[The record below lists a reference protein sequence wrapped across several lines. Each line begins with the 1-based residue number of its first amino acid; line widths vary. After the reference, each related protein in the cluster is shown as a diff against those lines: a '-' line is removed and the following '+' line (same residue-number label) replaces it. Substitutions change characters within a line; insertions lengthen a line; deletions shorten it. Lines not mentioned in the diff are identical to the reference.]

1 MANGESALGFFPKHV
16 GFLFIY
22 HATDSL
28 PPSVNVKMLSSLL
41 DQRRSI
47 RSLANTEIPIEEGG
61 HIVVTWVDALIAA
74 LSHSISTLLEEF
86 DSMFSQDSIRPLR
99 DDDQIRAVCLLPSK
113 ISLSASEYSLPRLC

>member
-1 MANGESALGFFPKHV
+1 MANGETALNFYPKHV
-16 GFLFIY
+16 GSLLIY

-28 PPSVNVKMLSSLL
+28 LPSVNVKMLSSLL

-47 RSLANTEIPIEEGG
+47 RSLANTEIPIEEEG

-86 DSMFSQDSIRPLR
+86 DSVPSQDSIRPLR
-99 DDDQIRAVCLLPSK
+99 HDDQIRAVCLLPSK
-113 ISLSASEYSLPRLC
+113 ILLSTSEHSLPRLS